1 MTMLSFL
8 NCLYEYH
15 YWANE
20 RILRAAE
27 NVNDAQ
33 FLAATGTRWSL
44 RKTLVHTMSAEWIWL
59 SRWRGVSPK
68 AGLNE
73 DDFPAL
79 ESIRARWRAGERDM
93 RAFLAASNDEELQRV
108 VQYTNTRNQPFAF
121 PLWQLM
127 AHVVNHGT
135 QHRAEAAALLTDW
148 GYSPGDMDLTLFL
161 RERSGDEKSPR

>member
-1 MTMLSFL
+1 MDVSYFSM
-8 NCLYEYH
+8 LYEYD

-27 NVNDAQ
+27 NASAAQ
-33 FLAATGTRWSL
+33 FLAATESRWSL
-44 RKTLVHTMSAEWIWL
+44 RRTLVHTLSAEWLWL
-59 SRWRGVSPK
+59 SRWRGVSPTT
-68 AGLNE
+68 GLNE
-73 DDFPAL
+73 RDFPTV
-79 ESIRARWRAGERDM
+79 ESIRARWRAVEQDL
-93 RAFLAASNDEELQRV
+93 RAFLAALNDEELKRV
-108 VQYTNTRNQPFAF
+108 VQYTNTRGQSPAF

-161 RERSGDEKSPR
+161 QESPRGG

>member
-1 MTMLSFL
+1 MNVPYFTL
-8 NCLYEYH
+8 LYDYH

-20 RILRAAE
+20 RIMRAAE
-27 NVNDAQ
+27 NASAAQ
-33 FLAATGTRWSL
+33 FLAATDTHWSL
-44 RKTLVHTMSAEWIWL
+44 RKTLVHAMSAEWIWL

-73 DDFPAL
+73 DDFPTL
-79 ESIRARWRAGERDM
+79 ESIRTRWHAGEQEM
-93 RAFLAASNDEELQRV
+93 RVFLAALNDEALQRV
-108 VQYTNTRNQPFAF
+108 VQYTNTRGQPFAF

-148 GYSPGDMDLTLFL
+148 GYSPGDMDLSLFL
-161 RERSGDEKSPR
+161 TQRSGQ

>member
-1 MTMLSFL
+1 MNVSYFSML
-8 NCLYEYH
+8 YGYH

-27 NVNDAQ
+27 NVSAVQ
-33 FLAATGTRWSL
+33 FLAATESRWSL

-73 DDFPAL
+73 DDFPTL
-79 ESIRARWRAGERDM
+79 ESIRTRWRAGEQEM
-93 RAFLAASNDEELQRV
+93 RAFLAALNDEALQRV

-148 GYSPGDMDLTLFL
+148 GYSPGDMDLSLFL
-161 RERSGDEKSPR
+161 R

>member
-33 FLAATGTRWSL
+33 LLAATDTRWSL

-73 DDFPAL
+73 DDFPTL
-79 ESIRARWRAGERDM
+79 ESIRVRWRAGEQDM
-93 RAFLAASNDEELQRV
+93 RAFLAALNDEALQRV
-108 VQYTNTRNQPFAF
+108 VRYTNTRGQPFAF

-148 GYSPGDMDLTLFL
+148 GYSPGDMDLSLFL
-161 RERSGDEKSPR
+161 R

>member
-1 MTMLSFL
+1 MNVSYFSML
-8 NCLYEYH
+8 YDYD

-27 NVNDAQ
+27 NVSAAQ
-33 FLAATGTRWSL
+33 FVAATESRWSL
-44 RKTLVHTMSAEWIWL
+44 RKTLVHTMSAEWLWL
-59 SRWRGVSPK
+59 SRWRGVSPT

-73 DDFPAL
+73 DEFPTL
-79 ESIRARWRAGERDM
+79 ESIRARWRAVEQDL
-93 RAFLAASNDEELQRV
+93 RAFQAALNDEGLRRTV
-108 VQYTNTRNQPFAF
+108 HYTNLHGQSLAF

-161 RERSGDEKSPR
+161 RERLGDEKSPR

>member
-20 RILRAAE
+20 RIMRAAE
-27 NVNDAQ
+27 KVNDVQ
-33 FLAATGTRWSL
+33 FLATTDTRWSL
-44 RKTLVHTMSAEWIWL
+44 RKTLVHAMSAEWIWL

-73 DDFPAL
+73 NDFPTL
-79 ESIRARWRAGERDM
+79 ESIRARWRTGEQDM
-93 RAFLAASNDEELQRV
+93 RAFLAALSDDELQRV
-108 VQYTNTRNQPFAF
+108 VQYMNTRGQPFEF

-127 AHVVNHGT
+127 AHIVNHGT
-135 QHRAEAAALLTDW
+135 QHRSEAAALLTDW
-148 GYSPGDMDLTLFL
+148 GYSPGDMDLSLFL
-161 RERSGDEKSPR
+161 TERSGQ

>member
-1 MTMLSFL
+1 MNVLYFSML
-8 NCLYEYH
+8 YDYH

-20 RILRAAE
+20 RILRTAE
-27 NVNDAQ
+27 KVNDAQ
-33 FLAATGTRWSL
+33 FFAATDTHWSL
-44 RKTLVHTMSAEWIWL
+44 RKTLVHTMSAEWLWL

-73 DDFPAL
+73 DDFPTL
-79 ESIRARWRAGERDM
+79 ESIRTRWRAGEQDM
-93 RAFLAASNDEELQRV
+93 RAFQATLNDEGLKCV
-108 VQYTNTRNQPFAF
+108 VQYTNTRGQSFAF

-148 GYSPGDMDLTLFL
+148 GYSPGDMDLSLFL
-161 RERSGDEKSPR
+161 TERSGR